1 MNCKNPDK
9 CTVNIYFSIQGFRGD
24 EKIGDVVRCAMFSN
38 TFPSLKSPEELAF
51 EAEMESVIKEGDVN
65 IDELS
70 AAEFVTDGEN
80 EEDDEEMIDVVE
92 QLGLL
97 EDITKRKK
105 SAIIRDTNDKE
116 SRKENEKGK
125 IDIQKMKENMGQMNN
140 DDKEAVAAVF
150 TSVKEMR
157 RAAQLNYK
165 ALTRV
170 RNVMMKYPP
179 LDFLY
184 KVMKPIGEIMP
195 QDQINTG
202 FPLLM
207 MTPVEGGKTQEKNK
221 IKRMAKKCIK
231 CIPKKVYRN
240 GVAFH
245 QCSYPDCKYTRKS
258 WGAIDTHIMIEHLK
272 CKYVCKECE
281 KELTSSDGLRRHMQ
295 VFHSEKE

>member
-1 MNCKNPDK
+1 
-9 CTVNIYFSIQGFRGD
+9 
-24 EKIGDVVRCAMFSN
+24 MFSN

-70 AAEFVTDGEN
+70 ATEFVTDGEN
-80 EEDDEEMIDVVE
+80 EEDDAEMIDVVE

-97 EDITKRKK
+97 EDINERKK
-105 SAIIRDTNDKE
+105 SAIIRDKNDKE

-125 IDIQKMKENMGQMNN
+125 IDIQKMKENIGQMNN
-140 DDKEAVAAVF
+140 NDKDAVAAVF

-157 RAAQLNYK
+157 RVAQLNYK

-184 KVMKPIGEIMP
+184 KVMKAIGEIMP
-195 QDQINTG
+195 QDRINTG

-207 MTPVEGGKTQEKNK
+207 MTPMEGGKTQEKNK
-221 IKRMAKKCIK
+221 IKQMAKKCIK

-281 KELTSSDGLRRHMQ
+281 KELTSSDGLQRHMQ
-295 VFHSEKE
+295 VFYSEKE

>member
-1 MNCKNPDK
+1 
-9 CTVNIYFSIQGFRGD
+9 
-24 EKIGDVVRCAMFSN
+24 MFSN

-70 AAEFVTDGEN
+70 AAEFVTDGES
-80 EEDDEEMIDVVE
+80 EEDDAEMIDVVE

-97 EDITKRKK
+97 EDITERKK
-105 SAIIRDTNDKE
+105 STIIRDKNDKE

-140 DDKEAVAAVF
+140 DDKEAVAAIF

-157 RAAQLNYK
+157 RVAQLNYK

-207 MTPVEGGKTQEKNK
+207 MTPMEGSKTQEKNK
-221 IKRMAKKCIK
+221 IK
-231 CIPKKVYRN
+231 
-240 GVAFH
+240 
-245 QCSYPDCKYTRKS
+245 
-258 WGAIDTHIMIEHLK
+258 
-272 CKYVCKECE
+272 
-281 KELTSSDGLRRHMQ
+281 
-295 VFHSEKE
+295 

>member
-1 MNCKNPDK
+1 
-9 CTVNIYFSIQGFRGD
+9 
-24 EKIGDVVRCAMFSN
+24 
-38 TFPSLKSPEELAF
+38 
-51 EAEMESVIKEGDVN
+51 MESVIKEGDVN

-80 EEDDEEMIDVVE
+80 EEDDAEMIDVVE

-97 EDITKRKK
+97 KDITERKK
-105 SAIIRDTNDKE
+105 SAIITDKNDKE
-116 SRKENEKGK
+116 LRKENEKGK
-125 IDIQKMKENMGQMNN
+125 IDIQKMKENIGQMNN
-140 DDKEAVAAVF
+140 DDKDAVAAVF

-207 MTPVEGGKTQEKNK
+207 MTPWKAVKHRKR
-221 IKRMAKKCIK
+221 IKL
-231 CIPKKVYRN
+231 N
-240 GVAFH
+240 EWL
-245 QCSYPDCKYTRKS
+245 KS
-258 WGAIDTHIMIEHLK
+258 A
-272 CKYVCKECE
+272 
-281 KELTSSDGLRRHMQ
+281 
-295 VFHSEKE
+295 

>member
-1 MNCKNPDK
+1 MICYNIFMNCKNPDK
-9 CTVNIYFSIQGFRGD
+9 CTVNIYFSIQGFCGD

-70 AAEFVTDGEN
+70 AAEFVTDDEN
-80 EEDDEEMIDVVE
+80 EEDDAEMIDVVE

-97 EDITKRKK
+97 EDITERKK
-105 SAIIRDTNDKE
+105 STIIRDKNDKE

-125 IDIQKMKENMGQMNN
+125 IDIQKLKKHIGQMNN
-140 DDKEAVAAVF
+140 DNKDAVGAVF

-157 RAAQLNYK
+157 RAALLNYK

-207 MTPVEGGKTQEKNK
+207 MTPVEAVKHRKR
-221 IKRMAKKCIK
+221 IKL
-231 CIPKKVYRN
+231 N
-240 GVAFH
+240 EWL
-245 QCSYPDCKYTRKS
+245 KS
-258 WGAIDTHIMIEHLK
+258 A
-272 CKYVCKECE
+272 
-281 KELTSSDGLRRHMQ
+281 
-295 VFHSEKE
+295 